1 MSVYVDEILDY
12 LVSLNPSGKLS
23 GEEGLIYGK
32 HNRRAEGVLVA
43 WMATVAAIEHAILE
57 NCHIILSHEAL
68 TFHNYFSHAL
78 SPEPWS
84 ADRARLSLLEKHA
97 LSVIRA
103 HSTVDPTHIVPAF
116 IKTVG
121 LNEPIRSGHV
131 WSFHEEPPISLQ
143 NLANRTATA
152 LNLDRLRVTGAPERT
167 VTRVGTMVGGLMQ
180 DRHIDAWEKHLM
192 DLGVEV
198 IIGGETNDFAQRFA
212 IDSGIALIETCH
224 STSEEPGLKILAQDF
239 RTTFEGTKVVF
250 HKEVIPWV
258 TL

>member
-1 MSVYVDEILDY
+1 MSVSVGKILDY
-12 LVSLNPSGKLS
+12 LVSLNPAGKLG

-32 HNRRAEGVLVA
+32 HNRSTEGILIA
-43 WMATVAAIEHAILE
+43 WMATVAAIEEAILE
-57 NCHIILSHEAL
+57 NCQVIVSHEAL
-68 TFHNYFSHAL
+68 TFHNYFPNAS

-116 IKTVG
+116 IKAIG
-121 LNEPIRSGHV
+121 LTEPIRSGHV

-143 NLANRTATA
+143 ELAKRAA
-152 LNLDRLRVTGAPERT
+152 AGLKMDRLRVTGAPERI

-180 DRHIDAWEKHLM
+180 DRHIDAWEKHLV
-192 DLGVEV
+192 DLGIEV

-224 STSEEPGLKILAQDF
+224 SASEEPGLKILAQDL
-239 RTTFEGTKVVF
+239 RLAFEGTMVVF